1 MTTYF
6 SLFFFFVCLFLAVV
20 PLASFF
26 FLPLYHRL
34 IVELPQ
40 LWEGNGQELFKGVC
54 WLAEVSYVPSFFL
67 LPVFLPFSCFLG
79 VAL

>member
-6 SLFFFFVCLFLAVV
+6 SLSFFLFVSSCGSISLF
-20 PLASFF
+20 FF

>member
-6 SLFFFFVCLFLAVV
+6 SLFFFFCLFVSSCGSISL
-20 PLASFF
+20 FF